1 VKIVSRGII
10 VLLLSMQVFLACS
23 TPRAPKTEGMDMN
36 IIPKPQTMMVQ
47 EGEYIFSQSTSVWIS
62 EDIASKEFFM
72 DYLSSLIPNMITGTQ
87 GKADIS
93 FDLIQDAN
101 LPDEGYHF
109 QVDSQEIRIFALND
123 PGIFYGIQTL
133 RQLLPPAV
141 EQGVNTLVGHKIQAV
156 NIEDYPRFEW
166 RGMHLDVSRHFFS
179 LEFVKK
185 YIDMIAL
192 HKMNVFHWHLSDDNG
207 WRLEIKRYPKLTE
220 ICAWRVDREH
230 EDWRKWSPI
239 EANEKSTYGGF
250 YTQDEIREVIDYAAS
265 RQITVIPEIEMPGH
279 SSEIFAAYPELSCRA
294 ETLPVRPGS
303 YWPNEDIFCAGNDSV
318 FVFLENILD
327 EVVELF
333 PAKYIHIGGDEAR
346 KTYWKTC
353 EKCQNRIKTE
363 GLTNEH
369 ELQSWFIQKMEKYII
384 SKGKKLIGWD
394 EILEG
399 GLAQEAT
406 VMSWRGVAGGVA
418 AAKAGHDV
426 IMTPTSHVYFD
437 YYQGDPKTEPQA
449 IGGYTPLK
457 KVYSYEPIPEE
468 LDANEEKYVL
478 GSQANLWTEFIKTT
492 SHAEYMVLPRM
503 TALSEVLWSS
513 KDQRDW
519 PDFQKRL
526 QALLPRFESLEW
538 NYSPGTFLVDIVPA
552 RPLKT
557 DELVVELISE
567 QADFD
572 IRYTLDGTDPDV
584 SSGLYQEKL
593 LLRQDAKIRAGI
605 FDGPKSIGRIAERDF
620 SFHKALGSTIAYKL
634 KYHVRY
640 TGGGEQGLIDGI
652 LGSDNSKDGTW
663 QGYEGNDVELILDL
677 GESQEIFRTEINFLQ
692 STKAWIFM
700 PEYLEVSFSS
710 DGETWRVI
718 QRVDNEVSEKIEDVT
733 INRLTADFPT
743 EATRFIKIVAKN
755 RGVCPDWHPGAGEK
769 SWIFCDEVVV
779 R

>member
-1 VKIVSRGII
+1 
-10 VLLLSMQVFLACS
+10 
-23 TPRAPKTEGMDMN
+23 
-36 IIPKPQTMMVQ
+36 
-47 EGEYIFSQSTSVWIS
+47 
-62 EDIASKEFFM
+62 
-72 DYLSSLIPNMITGTQ
+72 
-87 GKADIS
+87 
-93 FDLIQDAN
+93 
-101 LPDEGYHF
+101 
-109 QVDSQEIRIFALND
+109 
-123 PGIFYGIQTL
+123 
-133 RQLLPPAV
+133 
-141 EQGVNTLVGHKIQAV
+141 
-156 NIEDYPRFEW
+156 
-166 RGMHLDVSRHFFS
+166 
-179 LEFVKK
+179 
-185 YIDMIAL
+185 
-192 HKMNVFHWHLSDDNG
+192 
-207 WRLEIKRYPKLTE
+207 
-220 ICAWRVDREH
+220 
-230 EDWRKWSPI
+230 
-239 EANEKSTYGGF
+239 
-250 YTQDEIREVIDYAAS
+250 
-265 RQITVIPEIEMPGH
+265 
-279 SSEIFAAYPELSCRA
+279 
-294 ETLPVRPGS
+294 
-303 YWPNEDIFCAGNDSV
+303 
-318 FVFLENILD
+318 
-327 EVVELF
+327 
-333 PAKYIHIGGDEAR
+333 
-346 KTYWKTC
+346 
-353 EKCQNRIKTE
+353 
-363 GLTNEH
+363 
-369 ELQSWFIQKMEKYII
+369 
-384 SKGKKLIGWD
+384 
-394 EILEG
+394 
-399 GLAQEAT
+399 
-406 VMSWRGVAGGVA
+406 
-418 AAKAGHDV
+418 
-426 IMTPTSHVYFD
+426 
-437 YYQGDPKTEPQA
+437 
-449 IGGYTPLK
+449 
-457 KVYSYEPIPEE
+457 
-468 LDANEEKYVL
+468 
-478 GSQANLWTEFIKTT
+478 
-492 SHAEYMVLPRM
+492 M

-584 SSGLYQEKL
+584 SSGIYQEKL

-663 QGYEGNDVELILDL
+663 QGFEGNDLELILDL